1 MVTSIVAGS
10 LDSWQYL
17 ASYADLMDWLGAD
30 GLTDADSD
38 TAAQHYNNYARSEG
52 RTITFN
58 AWEYLASNPDLMNW
72 LGADG
77 FTHADATTA
86 TKHYIEHGY
95 HEDRT
100 ITFDAWE
107 YLASNPD
114 LMNWLGADGV
124 TDADAVT
131 AAKHY
136 MQYGVHEDRT
146 ITFDAAAYL
155 AANADLQHWIYDLL
169 HLSGDAANDFAAQH
183 YITNGRFE
191 NRMGTPVE
199 SYALTTAQDNKSA
212 YHFTSNPAGTLN
224 TLQNSDQLTGL
235 GDEAT
240 LTAVLVNPNADA
252 GYVIAPELNNI
263 KTLEVEFGATS
274 YLSGLDLQHAD
285 QALTTVNVTGVS
297 SGGFVIDNLPAS
309 ANNLSV
315 SNTQGLPDITFSWRG
330 VPPTEFLLRL
340 LICDFY
346 AHNLTLSGYTEWQW
360 RNIVL
365 WACGDPAIDL
375 LDVKTFP
382 SGVTVNSLELTITAL
397 GDLFIGEDWNKN
409 NNIIEHDN
417 GFTPDSVAGL
427 KKITVTGIGTG
438 TVILAS
444 VGSVKGFVLD
454 GSAAQGKIAVNI
466 SNAAADASAVFTT
479 GSNDDTVLVDR
490 VLTAFWTSNDGGDY
504 GPAVTFAGHLNTG
517 SGNDSVTAHHLA
529 ATASITTEAGE
540 DKVTLATDTSVL
552 IADGAEILLGSDNDT
567 LRITVT
573 GTGVARIEGSVDGG
587 EGRDTMIVDG
597 NYDLGTNNK
606 AGVSPSTVINDDLF
620 VKLDSIETILVD
632 TTAANGDL
640 MITIDEQVGTGAGN
654 TNVDTIR
661 MIGEQNNRLDLLI
674 GNNFTIAP
682 TVNPDSFGGAAQTI
696 GGALLIDT
704 HTHRVATV
712 LNIENKDDDT
722 DIQFVNMDIQVAA
735 KGGSILNMVTSAA
748 QSAQVEVR
756 VYTADENDAH
766 VISSTNAG
774 NADGLVDINTGY
786 AGSAATLAAGA
797 FDKLVVLE
805 GATANDGGAEGA
817 MTITIADAWTD
828 NTTGFTLDASAVLD
842 TDANLAT
849 GGAVITVEN
858 GDLADLTIQ
867 GTQNSDAITDGR
879 GADTINGNAGN
890 DTISAGEG
898 QDVVDGGAGI
908 DTISLTETGVAP
920 LVQVK
925 DTVVSDVIAVAH
937 ADLITGFASGTDKFN
952 YNGALLNGLGTN
964 ADGITGIDVITSA
977 TFAAGLVDPLSTV
990 GVVFIAQTGVGSAAF
1005 TNVLASTASN
1015 LTTNYAALEAQL
1027 LGAGGALNGVIANL
1041 DSVLTPA
1048 DSVLLVLDND
1058 STGSVVLRITNTDAT
1073 GNTLTAGE
1081 VELVGVFVNTPALAL
1096 ADFI

>member
-10 LDSWQYL
+10 LESWQYL

-30 GLTDADSD
+30 GLTDADSV

-77 FTHADATTA
+77 LTDADATTA

-95 HEDRT
+95 HEGRT

-114 LMNWLGADGV
+114 LMNWLAADGV

-146 ITFDAAAYL
+146 IIFDSALYL

-169 HLSGDAANDFAAQH
+169 HLSGDAANDFAGQH
-183 YITNGRFE
+183 YIINGRFE

-199 SYALTTAQDNKSA
+199 SYALTTAQDSKSA
-212 YHFTSNPAGTLN
+212 YHFTANPAGTVN

-252 GYVIAPELNNI
+252 GYLIAPELNNI

-274 YLSGLDLQHAD
+274 YLSELDLQHAD
-285 QALTTVNVTGVS
+285 QALTNVSVTGVS
-297 SGGFVIDNLPAS
+297 SGGFIIDNLPS
-309 ANNLSV
+309 SSTNLSV
-315 SNTQGLPDITFSWRG
+315 SDTLGLPNITFRLARIFNIHVDWN
-330 VPPTEFLLRL
+330 LHLRNVYCNIL
-340 LICDFY
+340 VTARIGPFSLEL
-346 AHNLTLSGYTEWQW
+346 HLTSS
-360 RNIVL
+360 
-365 WACGDPAIDL
+365 GDPTINLFDTGAL
-375 LDVKTFP
+375 P
-382 SGVTVNSLELTITAL
+382 SGLSNTSDGLTITAL
-397 GDLFIGEDWNKN
+397 GDLFIGVDWDSND
-409 NNIIEHDN
+409 NIIEHDN
-417 GFTPDSVAGL
+417 GFTLNSVASL
-427 KKITVTGIGTG
+427 KTITVTGTGTG
-438 TVILAS
+438 NVILAS
-444 VGSVKGFVLD
+444 VGSVAGFVLD
-454 GSAAQGKIAVNI
+454 GSAAQGKMAVNI
-466 SNAAADASAVFTT
+466 SKAATDASAVFTT

-490 VLTAFWTSNDGGDY
+490 VLTAFSSDYTSGTY
-504 GPAVTFAGHLNTG
+504 GPVVTFAGHLNTG
-517 SGNDSVTAHHLA
+517 AGNDSVSAHNLA
-529 ATASITTEAGE
+529 ATALITTEAG
-540 DKVTLATDTSVL
+540 DDTVTLAMDTSGSGEAL
-552 IADGAEILLGSDNDT
+552 IAGGAEIRLGSDNDT
-567 LRITVT
+567 LMIT
-573 GTGVARIEGSVDGG
+573 GTGVARIDGFVDGG
-587 EGRDTMIVDG
+587 DGRDTMIVNG
-597 NYDLGTNNK
+597 NNNLGINEN

-640 MITIDEQVGTGAGN
+640 MITIDEQAGIGAGN

-674 GNNFTIAP
+674 GNNFTVGS
-682 TVNPDSFGGAAQTI
+682 TVNTQNIA

-704 HTHRVATV
+704 HTHTAATV

-722 DIQFVNMDIQVAA
+722 DIQLVNMDIQVAA
-735 KGGSILNMVTSAA
+735 KGGTILNMVNSGS

-766 VISSTNAG
+766 FISSTNAG

-786 AGSAATLAAGA
+786 AGSTATLAAGA
-797 FDKLVVLE
+797 FDKLVVRE

-817 MTITIADAWTD
+817 MTITIADAWTS

-849 GGAVITVEN
+849 GGAVITVEH
-858 GDLADLTIQ
+858 GDLAALTIQ

-890 DTISAGEG
+890 DTILAGEG
-898 QDVVDGGAGI
+898 QDVVNGGAGI
-908 DTISLTETGVAP
+908 DIINLTESGVAP

-925 DTVVSDVIAVAH
+925 DTVISDVISLVN
-937 ADLITGFASGTDKFN
+937 ADLITGFVSGTDKFD

-964 ADGITGIDVITSA
+964 ADGIAGTDVITAA
-977 TFAAGLVDPLSTV
+977 TFAAGLVDPSSTA
-990 GVVFIAQTGVGSAAF
+990 GVVFIAQSGVGSAVF

-1015 LTTNYAALEAQL
+1015 LTTNYDALEAQL

-1081 VELVGVFVNTPALAL
+1081 VELVGVFVNTPALAA